1 MGGPCRDGNG
11 DGGGNPGAGPGV
23 NDAEDKDMRHASLA
37 GILAAAV
44 LAAVC
49 LVEVEKEDGD
59 QVLVWLR

>member
-1 MGGPCRDGNG
+1 
-11 DGGGNPGAGPGV
+11 
-23 NDAEDKDMRHASLA
+23 MRHASLA